1 MTDTARRWAE
11 VKASL
16 KAGDLEKAE
25 NKVDAIMKA
34 TRDIQ
39 DFILHRN
46 ADKQEEFWKECEL
59 FKEDLKKLK
68 DALTGKNAEQAKSH
82 AALVAKSCTRC
93 HAQFK

>member
-59 FKEDLKKLK
+59 VQGRPEKAERRSYREECG
-68 DALTGKNAEQAKSH
+68 TGK
-82 AALVAKSCTRC
+82 KSCC
-93 HAQFK
+93 FGC